1 MPEARWVAVVVA
13 VVLLAVSTGAAGT
26 DVVRVALDW
35 TPNTNHTGIFV
46 ARDAGYFAEEGLD
59 VVVIEPGPTVGL
71 QLVAA
76 GHAEFAVS
84 MQEEVTMARAQGFP
98 VLSIAALYPHN
109 TSGFA
114 AARDRGIATPA
125 DFAGRR
131 YAGWGSELEEVM
143 IRTVM
148 AAFGADD
155 RSVERVNMGT
165 IDFCTA
171 IRRDLADFF
180 WIFYG
185 WDGVHAVLEG
195 IDFVYI
201 PLADLAPELDYYTP
215 VIVTS
220 ERLAADDPD
229 LVSRFVRALA
239 RGATYTALHPDDA
252 ADALLRHAPE
262 LDRDLVLA
270 SQRWLAGQSVTE
282 LAAWGWQDPAVW
294 QRFAE
299 WAFDGGLID
308 VAIDPDLAFSNAFLP
323 SGDPAP

>member
-1 MPEARWVAVVVA
+1 MRRAGWVLALVVV
-13 VVLLAVSTGAAGT
+13 LAVSAGAAAA
-26 DVVRVALDW
+26 DVVRIALDW

-46 ARDAGYFAEEGLD
+46 AKDSGYFAEEGLD

-98 VLSIAALYPHN
+98 AISVAALYPHN

-114 AARDRGIATPA
+114 AASDRGIVTPA

-131 YAGWGSELEEVM
+131 YAGWGSELEDVM
-143 IRTVM
+143 IRSVM
-148 AAFGADD
+148 AACGADAA
-155 RSVERVNMGT
+155 SVERINMGT
-165 IDFCTA
+165 IDFATA
-171 IRRDLADFF
+171 VRRNLADFF

-185 WDGVHAVLEG
+185 WEGIHAQLEG

-201 PLADLAPELDYYTP
+201 PLAGLAPELDYYTP

-220 ERLAADDPD
+220 ESLAALSPD
-229 LVSRFVRALA
+229 VVERFLRALA
-239 RGATYTALHPDDA
+239 RGCTYAALYPDDA
-252 ADALLRHAPE
+252 AEALLRHAPE

-270 SQRWLAGQSVTE
+270 SQRWLAGQSVSDIGT
-282 LAAWGWQDPAVW
+282 WGRQDPAVW
-294 QRFAE
+294 RRFAQ
-299 WAFDGGLID
+299 WALDGGLID
-308 VAIDPDLAFSNAFLP
+308 EAIDPDLAFTNAFLP
-323 SGDPAP
+323 GGATSP